1 MNQSKNVL
9 FILNTKLPEDL
20 FVENFEE
27 HVRETEARKQQA
39 LEMKA
44 KAEHTVKKFFKEKQ
58 EKELLTKLKEK
69 YEV

>member
-1 MNQSKNVL
+1 
-9 FILNTKLPEDL
+9 
-20 FVENFEE
+20 
-27 HVRETEARKQQA
+27 
-39 LEMKA
+39 MKA

>member
-1 MNQSKNVL
+1 M
-9 FILNTKLPEDL
+9 
-20 FVENFEE
+20 ENFEE